1 MSQSQ
6 LRSWVRG
13 TPLTLLVNSSALNYP
28 VYYYAASRRTA
39 LLESLSQLPPVTPT
53 LLGISSQVS
62 ELSFDDNEP
71 AFDVDFSYV
80 YKLGQRLDLQSLL
93 YAVKNKIQ
101 LLSKRTVS

>member
-13 TPLTLLVNSSALNYP
+13 TPLTLSVNSSASNYP

-39 LLESLSQLPPVTPT
+39 PSESLSQLPPVTPT
-53 LLGISSQVS
+53 PLGISLQVS
-62 ELSFDDNEP
+62 ELSFDDNKP
-71 AFDVDFSYV
+71 AFDVNFSHV
-80 YKLGQRLDLQSLL
+80 YKLRQRLDLQSLL

-101 LLSKRTVS
+101 LLGKRTVS